1 MCRALSSKEVASA
14 SNPCETTDFRKLLLT
29 RCQKEFEKEKKKVV
43 QDQDLADLNQRRSLG
58 LIIFLCELFKWRIM
72 SAKMMHQCVVRLL
85 SQPEDEESLECLCRL
100 LSTVGKILESPAAQS
115 ARSDSP
121 CCSSQEMTMYFNTLE
136 LILQEN
142 KASNRICFLIQD
154 LIDLRKLWIDE
165 FSNCSYSD
173 LNLRQSS
180 KSMTI

>member
-1 MCRALSSKEVASA
+1 
-14 SNPCETTDFRKLLLT
+14 
-29 RCQKEFEKEKKKVV
+29 
-43 QDQDLADLNQRRSLG
+43 
-58 LIIFLCELFKWRIM
+58 
-72 SAKMMHQCVVRLL
+72 
-85 SQPEDEESLECLCRL
+85 
-100 LSTVGKILESPAAQS
+100 
-115 ARSDSP
+115 
-121 CCSSQEMTMYFNTLE
+121 MTMYFNTLE